1 MAAPHYV
8 CVLNRCFRYAIS
20 AFFSDMIPLNEE
32 YEQARL
38 EANIDLSA
46 EDIQDYM
53 LHQQLDLPLSK
64 DLIAKMLR
72 TKNSLENKEFVQQ
85 NNR

>member
-8 CVLNRCFRYAIS
+8 FVLNRCFRYAIS
-20 AFFSDMIPLNEE
+20 AFLSDMIPLNEE